1 VSHQT
6 EELWEFISSWL
17 PRPPARVLDVG
28 CGDGASTRRL
38 RAMGFDATGLDPEA
52 PSERGF
58 RRGRLEEL
66 EASAPFDAAL
76 AIRSLHHL
84 GDADLALER
93 LAGALR
99 PHARLV
105 VFEFAVE
112 AVDDVARGW
121 LAGQGLPPP
130 IGERWVHEVL
140 PLATLREVLTKR
152 FRELVIEPAPYH
164 AREAGRPELEPLEQA
179 AIAAGRLRPA
189 GARIAYEQ
197 K

>member
-6 EELWEFISSWL
+6 EDLWEFISSWL

-28 CGDGASTRRL
+28 CGDGASTGHL
-38 RAMGFDATGLDPEA
+38 RAMGFDAEGLDPEA

-58 RRGRLEEL
+58 RRARLEDL
-66 EASAPFDAAL
+66 EASTPFDAAL

-84 GDADLALER
+84 GDADLAIDR
-93 LAGALR
+93 LTDALR
-99 PHARLV
+99 GHARLV
-105 VFEFAVE
+105 VFEFAVD

-130 IGERWVHEVL
+130 IGERWVGEVL
-140 PLATLREVLTKR
+140 PLATLREALAKR
-152 FRELVIEPAPYH
+152 FRELVFEPVPYH
-164 AREAGRPELEPLEQA
+164 AREAGRPELEPLELA

-189 GARIAYEQ
+189 GARIVYE
-197 K
+197 KK